1 MLKEAILRLTNCANA
16 KYFATHDEHPTTRAH
31 DELPSPEEES
41 AFPVFSNQELPP
53 AVIERIADRFR
64 LLSDPSRL
72 RLVNA
77 LHVDGELSV
86 GELVEHAGVTYGA
99 VSKQLALLRSHGV
112 LARRRE
118 GTRIYYRIID
128 PSHVRSVRRRVQ
140 GHPRRL
146 GTLGG
151 SARTG
156 PGPLIRPVG
165 REERAS
171 DG

>member
-1 MLKEAILRLTNCANA
+1 MAN
-16 KYFATHDEHPTTRAH
+16 T
-31 DELPSPEEES
+31 PSPQDES
-41 AFPVFSNQELPP
+41 SFPVFSDQELPP

-86 GELVEHAGVTYGA
+86 GELVERAGVTYGA

-118 GTRIYYRIID
+118 GTRIYYRIND
-128 PSHVRSVRRRVQ
+128 PSMSDLCDAVCKGIRDDW
-140 GHPRRL
+140 
-146 GTLGG
+146 
-151 SARTG
+151 ARWG
-156 PGPLIRPVG
+156 AALEQDLNR
-165 REERAS
+165 
-171 DG
+171 

>member
-1 MLKEAILRLTNCANA
+1 MRSIFGAIAN
-16 KYFATHDEHPTTRAH
+16 TPPSQDE
-31 DELPSPEEES
+31 SS
-41 AFPVFSNQELPP
+41 FPVFSAQELPP

-86 GELVEHAGVTYGA
+86 GELVERAGVTYGA

-118 GTRIYYRIID
+118 GTRIYYRIHD
-128 PSHVRSVRRRVQ
+128 PSMSDLCDAVCKGIRDDW
-140 GHPRRL
+140 
-146 GTLGG
+146 
-151 SARTG
+151 ARWG
-156 PGPLIRPVG
+156 AALEQDLNR
-165 REERAS
+165 
-171 DG
+171 